1 MERKRQR
8 FIAKC
13 RFDSAV
19 FDIRPACGAAI
30 FVIDSDPVHRDNI
43 SVRAYV

>member
-1 MERKRQR
+1 MEEEETR

-30 FVIDSDPVHRDNI
+30 FVIDADPVHRDNI